1 MYTRDLIQAI
11 FEELIQ
17 KEYLYKSF
25 GQYPKIGISLKG
37 KEALLKNEILLAEN
51 PLMQSSL
58 FMRLQQK

>member
-25 GQYPKIGISLKG
+25 GQYPKIGISLK
-37 KEALLKNEILLAEN
+37 
-51 PLMQSSL
+51 
-58 FMRLQQK
+58 